1 MRPRTTDGAD
11 TTWMRYPFLLADGI
25 DRTEV
30 QERLLAR
37 NVASRMVWTGNILRQ
52 PGFADIEHRAPTD
65 GFPNANRVM
74 DRSLS
79 LPTHQSL
86 TSDDVGYL
94 VEVVDEVFSKP
105 GLIRAV
111 VRAVDARSWARWSA
125 RPLRSLIGAV
135 SIAIA
140 AAACGGSNA
149 ATPVTTGPSTTAT
162 TARLAQLHASTAPWT
177 LAAAVANE
185 VLLDR
190 WTSAPPAWRPGRLQV
205 VDRRR
210 GAS

>member
-1 MRPRTTDGAD
+1 MFDDVGYNFEPSEIMAAYGLVQLEKLAEFNGRRRHNFAMLDDTCARFEDAIVRPRTTDGVD

-25 DRTEV
+25 DRTQV

-52 PGFADIEHRAPTD
+52 PGFADIEHRAPAD

-94 VEVVDEVFSKP
+94 VEVVDEVFSSP
-105 GLIRAV
+105 NL
-111 VRAVDARSWARWSA
+111 
-125 RPLRSLIGAV
+125 
-135 SIAIA
+135 
-140 AAACGGSNA
+140 
-149 ATPVTTGPSTTAT
+149 
-162 TARLAQLHASTAPWT
+162 
-177 LAAAVANE
+177 
-185 VLLDR
+185 
-190 WTSAPPAWRPGRLQV
+190 
-205 VDRRR
+205 
-210 GAS
+210 